1 MDFSQ
6 VLAEKKDTILKI
18 WIAAVRKDRRIET
31 ADDLSYT
38 AIKDH
43 IPDVLQ
49 AMVTVLS
56 KYQENDVES
65 IVTASFQHG
74 AIRAEQ
80 GFDPVE
86 IAREY
91 HLLRTVIF
99 DTVQPDLLRGTPIEI
114 IRSMRLIDAIVDEA
128 IARCFKSYVEERL
141 RELRQLHSSLTLHN
155 EELTRLINA
164 NQEYLSQLA
173 HELKHPL
180 TSIIG
185 YSDLFLRQ
193 QRKTD
198 VKDNYANLEHIERV
212 LRNGRQLLHLI
223 NDVLELS
230 RYEAGQIKLQLALTN
245 VPELINN
252 VCEILAPLAVGKNL
266 QIVVDCD
273 SIANAKGD
281 RAPKEITTD
290 SLKLQQ
296 IVTNLI
302 SNAIRYTESGTI
314 NIVYQVL
321 DNDKWAMPTAGD
333 ANTPMLR
340 DVPFKNSSF
349 VPRATVPE
357 NLLDNRVYFA
367 IVVSDTGIGIAPENQ
382 TQIFEPYFRVSA
394 DNKSYLPDSTGL
406 GLAIVSRLVQLLQ
419 GQINLVSQL
428 GVGSTFTVILPLQIE
443 ISES

>member
-1 MDFSQ
+1 MDKLIAYGNLLISLLAEFNIMDFSQ
-6 VLAEKKDTILKI
+6 FLAEKTDTILDK
-18 WIAAVRKDRRIET
+18 WVRAVRKDQQIES

-38 AIKDH
+38 AIKNH
-43 IPDVLQ
+43 IPNVLK

-56 KYQENDVES
+56 KSEDNDIQS
-65 IVTASFQHG
+65 IIVASFEHG

-80 GFDPVE
+80 GFDATE

-99 DTVQPDLLRGTPIEI
+99 DTIHPYLLKGTPAEI

-141 RELRQLHSSLTLHN
+141 RELRQLQISLTLHN
-155 EELTRLINA
+155 QELTRLISA
-164 NQEYLSQLA
+164 NQEYISQLA

-193 QRKTD
+193 QRRKSKI
-198 VKDNYANLEHIERV
+198 KDNYTNLEHIERV

-230 RYEAGQIKLQLALTN
+230 RYDAGQIKLQLGPTN

-252 VCEILAPLAVGKNL
+252 VCEMLEPLAVEKNL

-273 SIANAKGD
+273 
-281 RAPKEITTD
+281 RAPEELFTD
-290 SLKLQQ
+290 SFQLQQ

-314 NIVYQVL
+314 IVMCQVL
-321 DNDKWAMPTAGD
+321 EKHRWAI
-333 ANTPMLR
+333 
-340 DVPFKNSSF
+340 
-349 VPRATVPE
+349 
-357 NLLDNRVYFA
+357 A
-367 IVVSDTGIGIAPENQ
+367 ISDTGIGIAPEDQ
-382 TQIFEPYFRVSA
+382 AQIFEPYFRVSA
-394 DNKSYLPDSTGL
+394 SDRSYLPDSTGL
-406 GLAIVSRLVQLLQ
+406 GLAIVWRLVKLLQ
-419 GQINLVSQL
+419 GEINLVSEL
-428 GVGSTFTVILPLQIE
+428 GIGSTFTVVLPLE
-443 ISES
+443 VKM

>member
-1 MDFSQ
+1 LLIYILAEFNIMDFSQ
-6 VLAEKKDTILKI
+6 VLAQKVDTILDK
-18 WIAAVRKDRRIET
+18 WVTAVRKDRRIES

-38 AIKDH
+38 AVKDH

-56 KYQENDVES
+56 KYQDNDIQS
-65 IVTASFQHG
+65 MVTASFQHG

-80 GFDPVE
+80 GFDPAE

-99 DTVQPDLLRGTPIEI
+99 DALQSELLGGTPVDI
-114 IRSMRLIDAIVDEA
+114 IRSMRLIDAIIDEA

-141 RELRQLHSSLTLHN
+141 RELQQLQASLTLHN
-155 EELTRLINA
+155 EELTRLISA

-193 QRKTD
+193 QRRKAD
-198 VKDNYANLEHIERV
+198 IKENYTNLEHIERV

-230 RYEAGQIKLQLALTN
+230 RYEAGQIKIQLAPTD
-245 VPELINN
+245 VRELIDN
-252 VCEILAPLAVGKNL
+252 VYQMLEPLAAEKNL

-273 SIANAKGD
+273 
-281 RAPKEITTD
+281 RAPKELITD
-290 SLKLQQ
+290 PFQCQQ

-314 NIVYQVL
+314 IIMCQVL
-321 DNDKWAMPTAGD
+321 DNE
-333 ANTPMLR
+333 R
-340 DVPFKNSSF
+340 C
-349 VPRATVPE
+349 
-357 NLLDNRVYFA
+357 A
-367 IVVSDTGIGIAPENQ
+367 IAVSDTGIGIAPEDQ
-382 TQIFEPYFRVSA
+382 AQIFEPYFRVSFS
-394 DNKSYLPDSTGL
+394 DRPYLPDSTGL
-406 GLAIVSRLVQLLQ
+406 GLAIVSRLVKLLQ
-419 GQINLVSQL
+419 GQINLVSEV
-428 GVGSTFTVILPLQIE
+428 GAGSTFTVILPLQIE
-443 ISES
+443 S